1 LPQAAFPS
9 LAPSLTPQAPPPKP
23 SPPQERE
30 PSSASIPILERY
42 IAQRVEERKLARAKL
57 TAAVHAAIDLF
68 EWNKVHLA
76 IVREKRAASVDAAAP
91 TLHPTPYSLARARTP
106 YTLTLALTP

>member
-1 LPQAAFPS
+1 MASFRWS
-9 LAPSLTPQAPPPKP
+9 S
-23 SPPQERE
+23 
-30 PSSASIPILERY
+30 PSSASIPILEKY

-76 IVREKRAASVDAAAP
+76 IVREKRAASVKRPPQPYAP
-91 TLHPTPYSLARARTP
+91 HPTPYTLTRTP
-106 YTLTLALTP
+106 YTLILALTR